1 MNIFAELSCFNT
13 PTNLI
18 YNKKFPNY
26 LAPDFPAMIK
36 ELCQVGWT
44 HEKLA
49 FLLPVSGA
57 STIIEWACGSF
68 MNYDNGEAFIELWKH
83 LTDKTDQEI
92 PRTNRYF
99 VA

>member
-18 YNKKFPNY
+18 YNKKFAKY
-26 LAPDFPAMIK
+26 LAPDFPAMIN
-36 ELCQVGWT
+36 ELCLLGWT

-49 FLLPVSGA
+49 YLVPVSGA
-57 STIIEWACGSF
+57 YTIIEWARGGY
-68 MNYDNGEAFIELWKH
+68 MNYDNGESFIELWKH

-99 VA
+99 IA